1 MATAVMVE
9 RRSGSFSMVH
19 MSASASLSVFGEA
32 AKLPVVFDDERR
44 TVNNRRGTV
53 IFRYHDLRDIYVIP
67 SAFNDSR
74 LWGAYADASGSLRL
88 YFPVFDAELLGKSS
102 GRPRSPLDRGVST
115 GADPALLFRA
125 LGDTTRYAMARVLAR
140 GPRTSIELAKDFA
153 VSKATISHHVQLLRQ
168 AGLLHEQGTDNGV
181 ALRLDRQA
189 LENLASEA
197 APAIFDSAQPLVI
210 KRSRQENGKRK

>member
-1 MATAVMVE
+1 
-9 RRSGSFSMVH
+9 
-19 MSASASLSVFGEA
+19 
-32 AKLPVVFDDERR
+32 
-44 TVNNRRGTV
+44 
-53 IFRYHDLRDIYVIP
+53 
-67 SAFNDSR
+67 
-74 LWGAYADASGSLRL
+74 
-88 YFPVFDAELLGKSS
+88 
-102 GRPRSPLDRGVST
+102 
-115 GADPALLFRA
+115 
-125 LGDTTRYAMARVLAR
+125 VLAR